1 MPPVR
6 HSTVAVPPVKRT
18 VDRSGACVRAGL
30 GSGAGSGDR
39 DGFPTGSRDA
49 VPDGRRE
56 GGVLV
61 PPVPPA
67 PDGVAESD
75 AFASASRTA
84 ASSSGLLC
92 AAPAPPSAPASC
104 QAPSAP
110 AAVPTA
116 THAAVAAALRHFL
129 MTPLCSI
136 VS

>member
-1 MPPVR
+1 M
-6 HSTVAVPPVKRT
+6 KRT
-18 VDRSGACVRAGL
+18 VDRSGVGDGFEDGSED
-30 GSGAGSGDR
+30 GSGEDFGGFGDDCGGSPVG
-39 DGFPTGSRDA
+39 PCEA
-49 VPDGRRE
+49 VPDGCRE
-56 GGVLV
+56 GGAFV
-61 PPVPPA
+61 PPEGEPLEGPA
-67 PDGVAESD
+67 EPDAL
-75 AFASASRTA
+75 ANASATA

-92 AAPAPPSAPASC
+92 AAPPPLSAPASC